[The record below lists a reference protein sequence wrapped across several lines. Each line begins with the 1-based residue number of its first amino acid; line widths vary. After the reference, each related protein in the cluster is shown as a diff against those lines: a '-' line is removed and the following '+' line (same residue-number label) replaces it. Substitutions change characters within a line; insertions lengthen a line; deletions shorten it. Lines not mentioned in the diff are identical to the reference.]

1 MQDGGQPQC
10 DQPAKH
16 QVHRLLFWKQGE
28 LTVLPPSSLPG
39 AMSTWTEKNITE
51 KAKTGWG
58 ILDTESMRAWTQQ
71 RAADVAIESGVSM
84 FAIWAAAGAP
94 RLAPDLLMSV
104 H

>member
-51 KAKTGWG
+51 KAKTG
-58 ILDTESMRAWTQQ
+58 
-71 RAADVAIESGVSM
+71 
-84 FAIWAAAGAP
+84 
-94 RLAPDLLMSV
+94 
-104 H
+104 